1 MEKKSNK
8 VINTPYDDV
17 FRTLL
22 NDCSEL
28 IIPVI
33 NEIFGT
39 HYTGDEEIIF
49 APNEHFLNQQDGEEE
64 KRITDSSFVIVGD
77 EKKRFL
83 CECQSIAD
91 SSMLVRIFEYATQ
104 IALDQGETVQ
114 NTLRVEI
121 PHSALLFL
129 RSRAST
135 PDKMEIEMKT
145 PGGTVR
151 FDVLVMKSQRYT
163 IDDIFDRKLL
173 FLIPFYIFSHESRF
187 EEYDKNEDKLE
198 ILKAEYIRIVDR
210 LDEWMR
216 KGSISAY
223 MRKTILEMS
232 GKVLENIAQKYDN
245 VREGVKSVMGG
256 RVLEYEAKTIL
267 NEGMKQGIKQGIK
280 QGVQQGLQE
289 GEIKKAK
296 ETAWNLRALGM
307 DDNTIADAVNVQVAL
322 VKKWFAEDM
331 A

>member
-1 MEKKSNK
+1 
-8 VINTPYDDV
+8 
-17 FRTLL
+17 
-22 NDCSEL
+22 
-28 IIPVI
+28 
-33 NEIFGT
+33 
-39 HYTGDEEIIF
+39 
-49 APNEHFLNQQDGEEE
+49 
-64 KRITDSSFVIVGD
+64 
-77 EKKRFL
+77 
-83 CECQSIAD
+83 
-91 SSMLVRIFEYATQ
+91 
-104 IALDQGETVQ
+104 
-114 NTLRVEI
+114 
-121 PHSALLFL
+121 
-129 RSRAST
+129 
-135 PDKMEIEMKT
+135 
-145 PGGTVR
+145 
-151 FDVLVMKSQRYT
+151 
-163 IDDIFDRKLL
+163 
-173 FLIPFYIFSHESRF
+173 
-187 EEYDKNEDKLE
+187 
-198 ILKAEYIRIVDR
+198 
-210 LDEWMR
+210 MR